1 LSITREGKTVND
13 FLCEVFIAI
22 LPPLY
27 GPYFAYFAQDC
38 LSGMAYV
45 MPVLFSLILVSLDN
59 IQAHLENPFD
69 KVGEYDI
76 TINVQQ
82 FVERLK

>member
-1 LSITREGKTVND
+1 MVND
-13 FLCEVFIAI
+13 FLCEVFITI

-27 GPYFAYFAQDC
+27 GPYFAQDYSFG
-38 LSGMAYV
+38 LAYV

-82 FVERLK
+82 FVERFK